1 MLFSIVAAPFN
12 IPTNSVGGKHMFD
25 CHTWG
30 WEKLLESLGWKLRM
44 QLDILQC
51 TAQPPQQSIIL
62 PKMSACHG
70 GEPTPSIHDAVFF
83 SIIYII
89 HFPFL
94 LLFYYFLL
102 LFYWDKILGKWQCS
116 TKGYI
121 MLIGSFRRHGTGV
134 GDGKKVS
141 GD

>member
-1 MLFSIVAAPFN
+1 MEAKDAAGY
-12 IPTNSVGGKHMFD
+12 PTVHS
-25 CHTWG
+25 
-30 WEKLLESLGWKLRM
+30 
-44 QLDILQC
+44 
-51 TAQPPQQSIIL
+51 TAPQQSIIL
-62 PKMSACHG
+62 LKMSACHG
-70 GEPTPSIHDAVFF
+70 GEPTPSIHDAAFF

-102 LFYWDKILGKWQCS
+102 LFYWDKIPGKWQCS

-121 MLIGSFRRHGTGV
+121 MLIGSFRRHRMGV